1 MLRRPSRSSRPAN
14 ATVFMLAALSV
25 LYIVSVMAEGL
36 SLSSIVNGP
45 DVRTLAQV
53 GGSARILTLD
63 EGEWWRLVTA
73 TLLHGG
79 IAHILLNGL
88 ALWNLGGQ
96 LEDLTGWQEI
106 FVVFAVTG
114 VCGSL
119 MSASFGPGNVVSIG
133 ASGAIFGLLGFLVTN
148 GTHNLRQVSKQLQRN
163 AQNLVLMLGIGLLIP
178 GIDNWGHAGGL
189 LSGLVLGYVYRQPSN
204 GTRNALALVSATV
217 LAYGAFMIVSRA

>member
-1 MLRRPSRSSRPAN
+1 MIRRSSRSSKPAN
-14 ATVFMLAALSV
+14 ATIFMLAALSV
-25 LYIVSVMAEGL
+25 LYVVSVMAEGL
-36 SLSSIVNGP
+36 NLSSIINGP
-45 DVRTLAQV
+45 DVQTLAQV
-53 GGSARILTLD
+53 GGSARILTLG
-63 EGEWWRLVTA
+63 EGELWRLVTA

-106 FVVFAVTG
+106 FIVFAITG

-119 MSASFGPGNVVSIG
+119 MSATFGPGNVVSIG

-148 GTHNLRQVSKQLQRN
+148 GTHTLAQVSRQLQRN

-189 LSGLVLGYVYRQPSN
+189 LSGLILGYVYRYPGS
-204 GTRNALALVSATV
+204 TLRNAFALASAAV